1 MSSGGV
7 SPEDINLT
15 HVSLEGS
22 DSHAHTFVSKSASH
36 SQSSPFSLL
45 YYNARSLFPKMDC
58 LHALVSIH
66 KPDAIC
72 IVETWLC
79 PDITAAEIS
88 LPGYSAV
95 RLDRDRHGG
104 GIILFVADIYNV
116 KVLQQGPLD
125 LEFVLVSVQCSQFKL
140 SLAVLYRPP
149 SSPISYFD
157 NLYSVFES
165 FNPSLF
171 HNFVIVGDFNV
182 DFCNASHVLYQKLLT
197 ILSSFSLTHAR
208 ISSINICNACGTH
221 HNGLCIIITT

>member
-7 SPEDINLT
+7 SPEDINPT
-15 HVSLEGS
+15 QVVLEGS
-22 DSHAHTFVSKSASH
+22 DSGAHITSVGKSASH

-79 PDITAAEIS
+79 PDITAVEIS

-125 LEFVLVSVQCSQFKL
+125 LEFLLVSVQCAQFKL
-140 SLAVLYRPP
+140 SLAVLYRSP
-149 SSPISYFD
+149 SSHISYFD
-157 NLYSVFES
+157 NLYSILES

-171 HNFVIVGDFNV
+171 V
-182 DFCNASHVLYQKLLT
+182 
-197 ILSSFSLTHAR
+197 ILS
-208 ISSINICNACGTH
+208 
-221 HNGLCIIITT
+221 